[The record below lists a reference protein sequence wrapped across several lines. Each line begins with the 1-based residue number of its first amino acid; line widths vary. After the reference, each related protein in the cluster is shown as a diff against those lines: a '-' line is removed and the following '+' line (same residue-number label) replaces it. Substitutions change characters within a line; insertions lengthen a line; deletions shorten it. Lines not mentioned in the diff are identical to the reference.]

1 MSSPESQITPNLFL
15 SSTKSVSSDSAPPTT
30 VFFISGNP
38 GLVSYYHDFLSLV
51 SEKLASSS
59 SPGKDGSSGFR
70 IYGANLGGFE
80 INEKEKANAHSARL
94 YNVEE
99 QIDFVEKKLHI
110 LINESESKSESEMNR
125 RVTRSRAAAEQSP
138 KQKVILIG
146 HSVGTYIAMEILRRH
161 REEKIEDKDEVPFDI
176 IGAVLLFP
184 TVMEIAKSAA
194 GTRLT
199 VCIYS
204 PFHQP
209 LLYGDIVPDI
219 CILVATLSY
228 PPTGPSRQPTRQVPH
243 FRFPRLGSSSFDQ
256 TSDERCP
263 FECYR
268 DYSELSE
275 E

>member
-1 MSSPESQITPNLFL
+1 MSPPESQITPNLFL
-15 SSTKSVSSDSAPPTT
+15 SSTKSVSSESSPPTT

-59 SPGKDGSSGFR
+59 PGKDGSGFR

-80 INEKEKANAHSARL
+80 INEKEKANAPSARL

-110 LINESESKSESEMNR
+110 LINESRSKSESETNR
-125 RVTRSRAAAEQSP
+125 GVTRSTAAAEQSP

-184 TVMEIAKSAA
+184 TVMELAKSAA

-199 VCIYS
+199 VCIYPPS
-204 PFHQP
+204 P
-209 LLYGDIVPDI
+209 
-219 CILVATLSY
+219 TLALWRY
-228 PPTGPSRQPTRQVPH
+228 
-243 FRFPRLGSSSFDQ
+243 SS
-256 TSDERCP
+256 
-263 FECYR
+263 
-268 DYSELSE
+268 
-275 E
+275 